1 MSTDL
6 VLVSTPTPGVTQ
18 LTLNRPEKR
27 NALSVPLLQAMVETL
42 DRVEGDPSQRILM
55 LTGSG
60 AVFCAGLDLTE
71 ANDPKIAHLSADLI
85 STVLRRL
92 IESRL
97 ITIAVVQGGALAGGA
112 GLMSACDFAYAE
124 GSAQIG
130 YPEPK
135 RGLVAA
141 LVMTLL
147 RRQLRERDARR
158 LLLTGE
164 SVSGTEAAA
173 MGLVNAAVGSEQIMQ
188 VALRTATQVLQ
199 GGPEAVVRTKRLFND
214 LWPATIAADFAKA
227 SQVHLEARGS
237 AETQEGVAAFREKRK
252 PAWAKHL

>member
-1 MSTDL
+1 MSTPL
-6 VLVSTPTPGVTQ
+6 VLVTQPAPGVTQ
-18 LTLNRPEKR
+18 LALNRPEKR
-27 NALSVPLLQAMVETL
+27 NALSVPLLQALIETL
-42 DRVEGDPSQRILM
+42 DRVERDPTQRVLL

-60 AVFCAGLDLTE
+60 TVFCAGLDLSE

-85 STVLRRL
+85 ATALQRL

-97 ITIAVVQGGALAGGA
+97 ITIAVVHGAALAGGA
-112 GLMSACDFAYAE
+112 GLVSACDFAYAE

-130 YPEPK
+130 YPEPR

-164 SVSGTEAAA
+164 SISGTEAAA
-173 MGLVNAAVGSEQIMQ
+173 MGLVSAAVGSEQLMT
-188 VALRTATQVLQ
+188 VTLRTANQILQ

-214 LWPATIAADFAKA
+214 LWPATITADFTKA
-227 SQVHLEARGS
+227 ATVHVEARSS
-237 AETQEGVAAFREKRK
+237 AETQEGIAAFREKRK
-252 PAWAKHL
+252 PAWARDL

>member
-1 MSTDL
+1 MNPDL
-6 VLVSTPTPGVTQ
+6 VLVAHPTPGVAQ

-27 NALSVPLLQAMVETL
+27 NALSVPLLQALLTAL
-42 DRVEGDPSQRILM
+42 DTIEADPTQRVLL

-60 AVFCAGLDLTE
+60 TVFCAGLDLAE
-71 ANDPKIAHLSADLI
+71 AGDPKIAHLSAELI
-85 STVLRRL
+85 ATVLRRL

-97 ITIAVVQGGALAGGA
+97 ITIAVVQGAALAGGA
-112 GLMSACDFAYAE
+112 GLVSACDFAFAE

-173 MGLVNAAVGSEQIMQ
+173 MGLVNAAVGSEQIMPT
-188 VALRTATQVLQ
+188 ALRTAALVLQ

-227 SQVHLEARGS
+227 TAVHLDARNS
-237 AETQEGVAAFREKRK
+237 AETREGVAAFREKRK
-252 PAWAKHL
+252 PAWAKDL

>member
-6 VLVSTPTPGVTQ
+6 VLVSSPTSGVPQ

-27 NALSVPLLQAMVETL
+27 NALSVPLLQAMLAAL
-42 DRVEGDPSQRILM
+42 DRVEADPAQRILL

-60 AVFCAGLDLTE
+60 AVFCAGLDLAE
-71 ANDPKIAHLSADLI
+71 ASDPKVAHLSADSI
-85 STVLRRL
+85 ATVLRRL
-92 IESRL
+92 VESRL
-97 ITIAVVQGGALAGGA
+97 ITIAVVQGAALAGGA
-112 GLMSACDFAYAE
+112 GLVSACDFAFAE

-173 MGLVNAAVGSEQIMQ
+173 MGLVNAAVGSEQIMPT
-188 VALRTATQVLQ
+188 ALRTAAQVLQ
-199 GGPEAVVRTKRLFND
+199 GGPEAVVRTKRLFNE

-227 SQVHLEARGS
+227 TAVHLEARGS
-237 AETQEGVAAFREKRK
+237 AETREGVAAFREKRK
-252 PAWAKHL
+252 PAWAKNL